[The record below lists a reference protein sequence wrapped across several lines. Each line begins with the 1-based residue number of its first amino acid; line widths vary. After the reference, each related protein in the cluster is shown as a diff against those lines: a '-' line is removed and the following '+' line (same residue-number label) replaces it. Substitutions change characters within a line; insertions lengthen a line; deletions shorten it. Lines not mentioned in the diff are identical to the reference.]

1 MATAKATAKPTITS
15 LKRDV
20 ARLTEEN
27 AKLARV
33 LAEKESNRDMWYKS
47 AQEYQAEINAVHDLL
62 DVLPNTIHR
71 KKEDT
76 YSEHK
81 LMTRLA
87 SFLANRNQ

>member
-1 MATAKATAKPTITS
+1 MATAKISMAS

-20 ARLTEEN
+20 ARLAAEN
-27 AKLARV
+27 EALTKKLAS
-33 LAEKESNRDMWYKS
+33 ADSSRDTWYKD
-47 AQEYQAEINAVHDLL
+47 AQEKGNEINAVHDLL
-62 DVLPNTIHR
+62 DVLPNTISR

-87 SFLANRNQ
+87 SFLANRS

>member
-1 MATAKATAKPTITS
+1 MATAKPTITS

-20 ARLTEEN
+20 ARLTDEV
-27 AKLARV
+27 AKLTKDIAS
-33 LAEKESNRDMWYKS
+33 KESSRDTWYKD
-47 AQEYQAEINAVHDLL
+47 AQEKSAEISAVHDVL
-62 DVLPNTIHR
+62 DVLPNTISR

-87 SFLANRNQ
+87 SFLANR

>member
-1 MATAKATAKPTITS
+1 MATAKPTLTS
-15 LKRDV
+15 LKREV
-20 ARLTEEN
+20 VRLEAEL
-27 AKLARV
+27 AKLTKTV
-33 LAEKESNRDMWYKS
+33 AEKESSRDTWYKS
-47 AQEYQAEINAVHDLL
+47 AQEYRAEISAVHDVL
-62 DVLPNTIHR
+62 DVLPNTIQR